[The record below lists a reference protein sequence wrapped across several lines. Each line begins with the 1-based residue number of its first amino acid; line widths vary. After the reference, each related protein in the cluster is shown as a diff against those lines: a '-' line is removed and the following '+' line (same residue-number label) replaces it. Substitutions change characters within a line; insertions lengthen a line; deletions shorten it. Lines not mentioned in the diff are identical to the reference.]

1 MIGKLT
7 SPSTIKYIMAKYN
20 FKFSKGLGQNF
31 LINENV
37 VDDIVTGAEISDDDC
52 ILEIGPGIG
61 VMTYE
66 MASAAKKVVAVEID
80 SFLLPVL
87 EETLQSFNN
96 VEVINNDVLKTDIR
110 EIIKEK
116 FDGQAPKVV
125 ANLPYYITTPI
136 VMKLLED
143 ELPISDIVVMVQ
155 KEVADRM
162 MASPRTKAYGA
173 LSVAVQYYSEP
184 EIVTVVPPSSF
195 MPQPKVSSS
204 VIRLKV
210 RPKEGLELLDK
221 KVFFNTVKDAFSKRR
236 KTLLNALSSGIM
248 KTSKDNLKIA
258 FELSGI
264 DGTRRG
270 ETLTIEEFAKLSNEI
285 YKTSIKWYLS
295 FSA

>member
-31 LINENV
+31 LINEMV
-37 VDDIVTGAEISDDDC
+37 VNDIVEGAEISEDDC

-61 VMTYE
+61 VMTHE
-66 MASAAKKVVAVEID
+66 MASRANKVTAIEID
-80 SFLLPVL
+80 NFLLPVL
-87 EETLQSFNN
+87 DETLADFDN
-96 VEVINNDVLKTDIR
+96 VTIVNNDVLKVDI
-110 EIIKEK
+110 EK
-116 FDGQAPKVV
+116 LIQEHFSGQPPKVV

-136 VMKLLED
+136 VMKLLE
-143 ELPISDIVVMVQ
+143 EEYPISDIVVMVQ

-162 MASPRTKAYGA
+162 MAKPRTKAYGA

-210 RPKEGLELLDK
+210 RPCELELLDK
-221 KVFFNTVKDAFSKRR
+221 KTFFNTVKDAFSKRR

-248 KTSKDNLKIA
+248 KVSKDDLKVA
-258 FELSGI
+258 FEKSGI
-264 DGTRRG
+264 DGGRRG
-270 ETLTIEEFAKLSNEI
+270 ETLTIDEFALLANTIVEI
-285 YKTSIKWYLS
+285 RK
-295 FSA
+295 

>member
-7 SPSTIKYIMAKYN
+7 SPSTIKYIMAKYD

-31 LINENV
+31 LINDMV
-37 VDDIVTGAEISDDDC
+37 VSDIVEGAEINENDC

-66 MASAAKKVVAVEID
+66 MASRAKKVTAIEID
-80 SFLLPVL
+80 NFLLPVL
-87 EETLQSFNN
+87 DETLKDFDNITI
-96 VEVINNDVLKTDIR
+96 VNNDVLKVDLEALIQDH
-110 EIIKEK
+110 
-116 FDGQAPKVV
+116 FQGQPPKVV

-162 MASPRTKAYGA
+162 MAGPKTKAYGA

-195 MPQPKVSSS
+195 MPQPKVASS

-210 RPKEGLELLDK
+210 RPNELELTDK
-221 KVFFNTVKDAFSKRR
+221 AVFFNTVKDAFSKRR
-236 KTLLNALSSGIM
+236 KTLLNCLSSGIL
-248 KTSKDNLKIA
+248 KLPKDQLREI
-258 FELSGI
+258 FEQSGI
-264 DGTRRG
+264 DGGRRG
-270 ETLTIEEFAKLSNEI
+270 ETLSIDEFATLSNEI
-285 YKTSIKWYLS
+285 AKHI
-295 FSA
+295 

>member
-7 SPSTIKYIMAKYN
+7 SPSTIKYIMKKYD

-31 LINENV
+31 LINDMV
-37 VDDIVTGAEISDDDC
+37 VQDIVDGAEITEDDC
-52 ILEIGPGIG
+52 ILEVGPGIG

-66 MASAAKKVVAVEID
+66 MASRAKKVTSIEID
-80 SFLLPVL
+80 NYLLPVL
-87 EETLQSFNN
+87 DETLASFDN
-96 VEVINNDVLKTDIR
+96 VRIVNNDVLKVDIKAL
-110 EIIKEK
+110 IDDH

-136 VMKLLED
+136 VMRLLED

-162 MASPRTKAYGA
+162 MAKPKTKAYGA

-210 RPKEGLELLDK
+210 RPNELELLDK
-221 KVFFNTVKDAFSKRR
+221 KTFFNTVKDAFGKRR
-236 KTLLNALSSGIM
+236 KTLLNCLSSGVMQIP
-248 KTSKDNLKIA
+248 KETLREV
-258 FELSGI
+258 FEASGI
-264 DGTRRG
+264 DGGRRG
-270 ETLTIEEFAKLSNEI
+270 ETLSIDEFALLANTIVKMR
-285 YKTSIKWYLS
+285 
-295 FSA
+295 

>member
-7 SPSTIKYIMAKYN
+7 SPSTIKYIMGKYD

-31 LINENV
+31 LINEMV
-37 VDDIVTGAEISDDDC
+37 VNNIVDGAEINENDC

-66 MASAAKKVVAVEID
+66 MASRAKKVTAVEID
-80 SFLLPVL
+80 SYLLPVL
-87 EETLQSFNN
+87 EETLGDFDNIT
-96 VEVINNDVLKTDIR
+96 VINNDVLKVDLNALI
-110 EIIKEK
+110 EEQ
-116 FDGQAPKVV
+116 FEGQPPKVV

-162 MASPRTKAYGA
+162 MAGPRTKAYGA

-195 MPQPKVSSS
+195 MPQPKVASS

-210 RPKEGLELLDK
+210 RPSELKLLDK
-221 KVFFNTVKDAFSKRR
+221 KIFFNTIKDAFSKRR
-236 KTLLNALSSGIM
+236 KTLLNCLSSGIL
-248 KTSKDNLKIA
+248 KVPKDQLKEIFVQA
-258 FELSGI
+258 DI
-264 DGTRRG
+264 DGSRRG
-270 ETLTIEEFAKLSNEI
+270 ETLSIDEFATLANEI
-285 YKTSIKWYLS
+285 AKVIG
-295 FSA
+295 A

>member
-7 SPSTIKYIMAKYN
+7 APSTIKYIMGKYD

-31 LINENV
+31 LINEMV
-37 VDDIVTGAEISDDDC
+37 VQDIVDGADIDDTDC

-66 MASAAKKVVAVEID
+66 MASRAKQVTAIEID
-80 SFLLPVL
+80 NFLLPVL
-87 EETLQSFNN
+87 DETLASFDNITI
-96 VEVINNDVLKTDIR
+96 VNNDVLKVDLEALI
-110 EIIKEK
+110 EDHFK
-116 FDGQAPKVV
+116 GQPPKVV

-162 MASPRTKAYGA
+162 MAKPRTKAYGA

-204 VIRLKV
+204 VIRLRV
-210 RPKEGLELLDK
+210 RKRENLELLDK
-221 KVFFNTVKDAFSKRR
+221 KVFFNTVKDAFGKRR
-236 KTLLNALSSGIM
+236 KTLLNCLSSGILQLA
-248 KTSKDNLKIA
+248 KDDLKEI
-258 FELSGI
+258 FESSGI
-264 DGTRRG
+264 DGIRRG
-270 ETLTIEEFAKLSNEI
+270 ETLTIEEFAVLANEI
-285 YKTSIKWYLS
+285 VKHMNR
-295 FSA
+295 

>member
-7 SPSTIKYIMAKYN
+7 SPSTIKYIMAKYD

-31 LINENV
+31 LINEMV
-37 VDDIVTGAEISDDDC
+37 VNDIVEGAEVNEEDC

-66 MASAAKKVVAVEID
+66 MASRAKKVTAIEID
-80 SFLLPVL
+80 NFLLPVL
-87 EETLQSFNN
+87 DETLQDFDNIRI
-96 VEVINNDVLKTDIR
+96 VNNDVLKVDLEALIQ
-110 EIIKEK
+110 EH
-116 FDGQAPKVV
+116 FDGKAPKVV

-162 MASPRTKAYGA
+162 MAVPKTKAYGA

-195 MPQPKVSSS
+195 MPQPKVASS
-204 VIRLKV
+204 VIRLRV
-210 RPKEGLELLDK
+210 RPNQLELIDK
-221 KVFFNTVKDAFSKRR
+221 SIFFNTVKDAFSKRR
-236 KTLLNALSSGIM
+236 KTLLNCLSSGIL
-248 KTSKDNLKIA
+248 KLPKDQLKII
-258 FELSGI
+258 FEQSGI
-264 DGTRRG
+264 DGGRRG
-270 ETLTIEEFAKLSNEI
+270 ETLSIDEFAALSNEI
-285 YKTSIKWYLS
+285 ARS
-295 FSA
+295 FKL

>member
-7 SPSTIKYIMAKYN
+7 SPSTIKYIMKKYD

-31 LINENV
+31 LINEFV
-37 VDDIVTGAEISDDDC
+37 VEDIVSGAEISENDC

-66 MASAAKKVVAVEID
+66 MAQRAKKVVAVEID

-87 EETLQSFNN
+87 EETLAEFDNI
-96 VEVINNDVLKTDIR
+96 EVINNDVLKTDLNK
-110 EIIKEK
+110 IIEEK
-116 FDGQAPKVV
+116 FMGQPPKVV

-136 VMKLLED
+136 VMSLLED

-162 MASPRTKAYGA
+162 MAKPKTKAYGA

-184 EIVTVVPPSSF
+184 EIVTIVPPSSF

-210 RPKEGLELLDK
+210 RPKEGLDLLCK
-221 KVFFNTVKDAFSKRR
+221 KTFFNTVKDAFSKRR
-236 KTLLNALSSGIM
+236 KTLLNALSSG
-248 KTSKDNLKIA
+248 NLKVSKEKLHII
-258 FELSGI
+258 FDETGI
-264 DGTRRG
+264 DGIRRG
-270 ETLTIEEFAKLSNEI
+270 ETLTIEEFAVLANAI
-285 YKTSIKWYLS
+285 YKKGQ
-295 FSA
+295 

>member
-7 SPSTIKYIMAKYN
+7 SPNTIKYIMKKYD

-31 LINENV
+31 LINEHV
-37 VDDIVTGAEISDDDC
+37 VEDIVSGAEITEDDC
-52 ILEIGPGIG
+52 VLEIGPGIG
-61 VMTYE
+61 VMTHE
-66 MASAAKKVVAVEID
+66 MASRAKRVVAVEID

-87 EETLQSFNN
+87 EETLQDFDNI
-96 VEVINNDVLKTDIR
+96 EVINNDVLKTDLV
-110 EIIKEK
+110 EIINDK
-116 FDGQAPKVV
+116 FEGQSPKVV

-143 ELPISDIVVMVQ
+143 QIPITDIVVMVQ

-210 RPKEGLELLDK
+210 RPKEGLDLLDK

-248 KTSKDNLKIA
+248 KTPKSALNEI
-258 FELSGI
+258 FEETGI
-264 DGTRRG
+264 DGKRRG
-270 ETLTIEEFAKLSNEI
+270 ETLSIEEFAILANAI
-285 YKTSIKWYLS
+285 YRKNQSK
-295 FSA
+295 

>member
-7 SPSTIKYIMAKYN
+7 SPSTIKYIMGKYD

-31 LINENV
+31 LINEMV
-37 VDDIVTGAEISDDDC
+37 VQDIVEGADIDENDC
-52 ILEIGPGIG
+52 VLEIGPGIG

-66 MASAAKKVVAVEID
+66 MASRAKQVTAIEID
-80 SFLLPVL
+80 NYLLPVL
-87 EETLQSFNN
+87 DETLASFDN
-96 VEVINNDVLKTDIR
+96 VTIVNNDVLKVNLEELIQ
-110 EIIKEK
+110 EH
-116 FDGQAPKVV
+116 FNGQPPKVV

-162 MASPRTKAYGA
+162 MAKPRTKTYGA

-204 VIRLKV
+204 VIRLRV
-210 RPKEGLELLDK
+210 RKRDDLQLTDK
-221 KVFFNTVKDAFSKRR
+221 KIFFYTIKDAFGKRR
-236 KTLLNALSSGIM
+236 KTLLNCLSSGIL
-248 KTSKDNLKIA
+248 KVSKDDLRLI
-258 FELSGI
+258 FEATGI
-264 DGTRRG
+264 DGIRRG
-270 ETLTIEEFAKLSNEI
+270 ETLSIEEFATLSNEI
-285 YKTSIKWYLS
+285 CKYIK
-295 FSA
+295 